1 MLLLDHI
8 PILILALAIDALV
21 GDPNWIYRKIP
32 HPVAIMGFLISK
44 LDLFLNIPSW
54 SYLSR
59 KLLGVLALFINLS
72 LAGGIGWLIQRA
84 IQHIEFGWLF
94 ESFIIAIFLA
104 QNSLYKHVHN
114 VAKTLSVNGLASAR
128 ISVSHIVGRD
138 SSDLNEAG
146 ICRAT
151 IESLSENFSDGIIA
165 PVFWY
170 LMAGLPGILIYKALN
185 TADSMIGHLNE
196 RYEAFGWAS
205 ARLDDAANFI
215 PARLTAITICLTAI
229 IFPKTN
235 GLKAIAAGFKD
246 AKQHRSVNAG
256 WPEATMA
263 GALDIRIAG
272 PRVYDGVVTE
282 DPWMGN
288 GNSNVSPAD
297 IYRAL
302 RLYCGANILSSLCL
316 GALMLI

>member
-32 HPVAIMGFLISK
+32 HPVVIMGFLISK

-59 KLLGVLALFINLS
+59 KLLGILTLFINLS

-84 IQHIEFGWLF
+84 IQHIEFGWLI

-104 QNSLYKHVHN
+104 QNSLYKHVQN
-114 VAKTLSVNGLASAR
+114 VAEILSVNGLASAR

-138 SSDLNEAG
+138 SSALNEAG

-235 GLKAIAAGFKD
+235 GFKAITAGFKD

-263 GALDIRIAG
+263 GALGIRIAG
-272 PRVYDGVVTE
+272 PRSYDGMVTE

-288 GNSNVSPAD
+288 GNANLSPAD

-302 RLYCGANILSSLCL
+302 RLYCGANILFTLFL

>member
-8 PILILALAIDALV
+8 PILILALTIDALV
-21 GDPNWIYRKIP
+21 GDPNWFYRKIP
-32 HPVAIMGFLISK
+32 HPVAIMGFLIK
-44 LDLFLNIPSW
+44 GLDLSLNIPSL

-72 LAGGIGWLIQRA
+72 LAGGIGWLIQKV
-84 IQHIEFGWLF
+84 IQDIEFGWII

-114 VAKTLSVNGLASAR
+114 VAKTLSINGLASAR

-138 SSDLNEAG
+138 TSTLNEAG

-215 PARLTAITICLTAI
+215 PARLTAITICLTAMV
-229 IFPKTN
+229 FPKTN
-235 GLKAIAAGFKD
+235 GFKAVATGFKD

-263 GALDIRIAG
+263 GALGIRIAG
-272 PRVYDGVVTE
+272 PRIYDGIVTE
-282 DPWMGN
+282 DAWMGN
-288 GNSNVSPAD
+288 GNSNVSTAD

-302 RLYCGANILSSLCL
+302 RLYCGANILSTLCL